1 MSTIVTCHDAVVF
14 AAWRLPRGFTCSL
27 DGFIASAAFASGHRF
42 VVGLWHSSPLGPM
55 SDVMWA
61 LPDGERV
68 LLVGTREVGDLISAV
83 YQFDRVEQVAL
94 EWRWDGSTLRL
105 SAGDL
110 ELAIRTGRPWTIP
123 LAHVRSLP
131 AMRWL
136 EAPVARRLLGVR
148 TFGTSPTGVFEWYR
162 ADRYQSVLEARASLG
177 GADLGSLSRS
187 MLPTGFGFSEP
198 PRRPSVVRVRPVL
211 VDPSS
216 TLEQVIARLRESQH
230 YASSPED
237 RRVQDGD
244 RGDR

>member
-27 DGFIASAAFASGHRF
+27 EGFIASAGFASGHRF
-42 VVGLWHSSPLGPM
+42 VVGLWHESPVGPM

-61 LPDGERV
+61 LPDGGRV

-94 EWRWDGSTLRL
+94 EWCWDGSTLRL

-110 ELAIRTGRPWTIP
+110 ELVMHTGRPWRIP
-123 LAHVRSLP
+123 LTHVRSLP
-131 AMRWL
+131 AIRWL

-162 ADRYQSVLEARASLG
+162 ADRYHSVLEARASLG
-177 GADLGSLSRS
+177 GADLGPLSRS
-187 MLPTGFGFSEP
+187 MRPTGFGFSEP
-198 PRRPSVVRVRPVL
+198 PRRPSVVGVRPLL
-211 VDPSS
+211 VDPNS
-216 TLEQVIARLRESQH
+216 TLEQVITRLGESH
-230 YASSPED
+230 EHPSTPDDS
-237 RRVQDGD
+237 RS
-244 RGDR
+244 